1 MGSNLVSVINLFP
14 DGTAAGKRVSK
25 RSFVIAMMNVWF
37 RYNKVDYTFRAVI
50 NIAQTLRVAVETGK
64 TPFTFGRAIEGIFAD
79 DIFHC

>member
-1 MGSNLVSVINLFP
+1 MI
-14 DGTAAGKRVSK
+14 
-25 RSFVIAMMNVWF
+25 VWF
-37 RYNKVDYTFRAVI
+37 RYNEVDFTFRAVI